1 MLKNEQNIASH
12 KSCIIFAKLNSKVKY
27 RREFKIKLFQEHE
40 TINLYSILFQGEEDT
55 EFEKFFNKFKS
66 DPKYLKDLQRIIYWI
81 EKISERGALERN
93 FRTSESKMKDGVCA
107 IPIEVCKLRL
117 YCLRISDRI
126 LILGNGDVKNQKTY
140 NDKASLNDSVA
151 VLASLD
157 FFIKRRQEQHKI
169 EINDKT
175 ITGNLSFY
183 I

>member
-1 MLKNEQNIASH
+1 
-12 KSCIIFAKLNSKVKY
+12 
-27 RREFKIKLFQEHE
+27 
-40 TINLYSILFQGEEDT
+40 
-55 EFEKFFNKFKS
+55 
-66 DPKYLKDLQRIIYWI
+66 
-81 EKISERGALERN
+81 
-93 FRTSESKMKDGVCA
+93 
-107 IPIEVCKLRL
+107 
-117 YCLRISDRI
+117 
-126 LILGNGDVKNQKTY
+126 LGNGDVKNQKTY

>member
-12 KSCIIFAKLNSKVKY
+12 KSCIIFAKLNSKVKS
-27 RREFKIKLFQEHE
+27 RREFKIKLFQEYE
-40 TINLYSILFQGEEDT
+40 TINLYSILFQGEEDM

-81 EKISERGALERN
+81 EKISE
-93 FRTSESKMKDGVCA
+93 
-107 IPIEVCKLRL
+107 
-117 YCLRISDRI
+117 
-126 LILGNGDVKNQKTY
+126 KNQKAY
-140 NDKASLNDSVA
+140 NDNTSLNDCVT

>member
-1 MLKNEQNIASH
+1 
-12 KSCIIFAKLNSKVKY
+12 
-27 RREFKIKLFQEHE
+27 
-40 TINLYSILFQGEEDT
+40 
-55 EFEKFFNKFKS
+55 
-66 DPKYLKDLQRIIYWI
+66 
-81 EKISERGALERN
+81 
-93 FRTSESKMKDGVCA
+93 MKDGVCA
-107 IPIEVCKLRL
+107 IPIEVSKLRL
-117 YCLRISDRI
+117 YCLRISDKI

-157 FFIKRRQEQHKI
+157 FFIKRRQEQYKI

>member
-12 KSCIIFAKLNSKVKY
+12 KSCIIFAKLNSKVKS
-27 RREFKIKLFQEHE
+27 RREFKIKLFQEYE
-40 TINLYSILFQGEEDT
+40 TINLYSILFQGEEDM

-81 EKISERGALERN
+81 EKISE
-93 FRTSESKMKDGVCA
+93 
-107 IPIEVCKLRL
+107 
-117 YCLRISDRI
+117 
-126 LILGNGDVKNQKTY
+126 KNQKAY
-140 NDKASLNDSVA
+140 NDNTSLNDCVT

-157 FFIKRRQEQHKI
+157 SFIKHRQEQHKI